1 MLKVKTCASEQ
12 NIKLALMFYCERSQ
26 VSITRSVVKACE
38 NIKLALMFYCERSQ
52 VSITRSVV
60 KGKNLFLFS
69 PLSFFYQI
77 FKRSSSGTNIGHSS
91 VMPNAVYQS
100 SMWGSVPFTLQRES
114 ECTSLFVRL
123 RISSSRTWPAQT
135 PE

>member
-1 MLKVKTCASEQ
+1 MKACASEQ

-60 KGKNLFLFS
+60 KACENKACLC
-69 PLSFFYQI
+69 FY
-77 FKRSSSGTNIGHSS
+77 N
-91 VMPNAVYQS
+91 
-100 SMWGSVPFTLQRES
+100 
-114 ECTSLFVRL
+114 ECSRYSTELRL
-123 RISSSRTWPAQT
+123 KT
-135 PE
+135 